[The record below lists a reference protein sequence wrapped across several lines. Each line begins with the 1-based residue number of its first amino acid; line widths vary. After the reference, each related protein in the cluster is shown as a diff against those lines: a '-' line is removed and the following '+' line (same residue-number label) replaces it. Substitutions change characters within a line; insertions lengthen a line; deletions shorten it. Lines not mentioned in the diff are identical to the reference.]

1 MVPTRDERRTQ
12 REKSKIE
19 IKMQTKE
26 EKKTFK

>member
-12 REKSKIE
+12 REKSNIE